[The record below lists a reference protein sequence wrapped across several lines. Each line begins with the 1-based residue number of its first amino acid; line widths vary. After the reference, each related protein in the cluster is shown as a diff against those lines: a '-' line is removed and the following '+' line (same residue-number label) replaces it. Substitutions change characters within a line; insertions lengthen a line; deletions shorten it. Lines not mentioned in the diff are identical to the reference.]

1 MDVEFSPCPRDRC
14 LIATLV
20 DDILEAVPPQE
31 TEIVE
36 KTKPIPLRLPESLI
50 KDLDE
55 IAKELK
61 RKRADVMRR
70 FLIFS
75 VKQYK
80 ARRKTPK
87 RK

>member
-1 MDVEFSPCPRDRC
+1 
-14 LIATLV
+14 V
-20 DDILEAVPPQE
+20 DDILEAVPTQE
-31 TEIVE
+31 AGIVE
-36 KTKPIPLRLPESLI
+36 KTKPIPVRLPESLI

-55 IAKELK
+55 IAKETN
-61 RKRADVMRR
+61 RKRADVVRR

-80 ARRKTPK
+80 ARRKSPK